1 MAKEVG
7 KMSAKVA
14 FNPNRY
20 ARLLARTLPKVIETP
35 EENERLLAEV
45 EKLFDKGEGRL
56 SPEEQILLEL
66 ITRLIQDFEDKNY
79 QINAATPLSILK
91 ELMESRG
98 VKPSDLW
105 EVFGSRGVTSE
116 VLSGKRGIS
125 KANAKKL
132 AEFFNVSVE
141 LFI

>member
-1 MAKEVG
+1 
-7 KMSAKVA
+7 
-14 FNPNRY
+14 
-20 ARLLARTLPKVIETP
+20 LPKVIETP